1 MKTRALLRAAAPV
14 AAALLVAGTSAS
26 SQAAAPHNFAV
37 GSGHILNQSL
47 LFSITAH
54 DLPQRLTGTAVVD
67 FKGEAGKPD
76 TAYSV
81 RGPVTCLTVTGDHA
95 VVGIRITTATG
106 TAEPHIGNGFFMYV
120 DDVARP
126 GRDLYADSADNFKHP
141 VQTGECKIDAPG
153 AFEIQQGNVNVNEGQ
168 R

>member
-37 GSGHILNQSL
+37 GSG
-47 LFSITAH
+47 
-54 DLPQRLTGTAVVD
+54 
-67 FKGEAGKPD
+67 
-76 TAYSV
+76 
-81 RGPVTCLTVTGDHA
+81 LTVTGDHA

-106 TAEPHIGNGFFMYV
+106 TAEPHIGNGFFIYV